1 MLFVPSARYIPEG
14 MLLAVV
20 PKIKSRFFRQ
30 IVKLISFQLLWN
42 GISLKNLA
50 VSLKILLRDVDYA
63 NRKINRTGSVYEYED
78 SILAGVCVLRPEI
91 WF

>member
-1 MLFVPSARYIPEG
+1 MFFATAVRHIPED
-14 MLLAVV
+14 MLLSSAL
-20 PKIKSRFFRQ
+20 KIKSPSIPQ
-30 IVKLISFQLLWN
+30 LVKLISLQFLWN